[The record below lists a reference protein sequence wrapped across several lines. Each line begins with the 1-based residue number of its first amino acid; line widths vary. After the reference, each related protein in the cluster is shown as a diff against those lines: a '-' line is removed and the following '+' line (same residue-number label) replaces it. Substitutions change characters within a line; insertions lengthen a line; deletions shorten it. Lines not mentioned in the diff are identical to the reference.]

1 MFLKLIFAY
10 MYTIVLYNNLAK
22 LSTCVLHS
30 FVRVFHGY
38 LYFFKQF
45 CTYLF
50 FYTFFS
56 AEGREKAHPYCRK
69 MGFVIYPG
77 MISGKI
83 SQKICQKC
91 LEKNAKPRIRRLSEQ
106 YPDYTY

>member
-45 CTYLF
+45 CTYQVFLYVF
-50 FYTFFS
+50 Q
-56 AEGREKAHPYCRK
+56 C
-69 MGFVIYPG
+69 
-77 MISGKI
+77 
-83 SQKICQKC
+83 
-91 LEKNAKPRIRRLSEQ
+91 RRLRKSPSILPKYEFCHLPRDDARDNLSANALKKMQ
-106 YPDYTY
+106 

>member
-50 FYTFFS
+50 FLYVF
-56 AEGREKAHPYCRK
+56 
-69 MGFVIYPG
+69 
-77 MISGKI
+77 
-83 SQKICQKC
+83 
-91 LEKNAKPRIRRLSEQ
+91 
-106 YPDYTY
+106 

>member
-30 FVRVFHGY
+30 FVRVFHSY

-56 AEGREKAHPYCRK
+56 AECCDKPHPHFRR

-77 MISGKI
+77 MIPG
-83 SQKICQKC
+83 
-91 LEKNAKPRIRRLSEQ
+91 EKS
-106 YPDYTY
+106 

>member
-56 AEGREKAHPYCRK
+56 AECCEKLQPPFRGMEC
-69 MGFVIYPG
+69 VNYPSL
-77 MISGKI
+77 IPWKKS
-83 SQKICQKC
+83 
-91 LEKNAKPRIRRLSEQ
+91 
-106 YPDYTY
+106 